1 MYSTTKEIEFYR
13 GEGTL
18 FYADAEETLR
28 CLALLARV
36 VTMERAF
43 DPSHCVDYGGD
54 EADLH
59 RLSAHMCQT
68 VGELGEEL
76 FF

>member
-1 MYSTTKEIEFYR
+1 M
-13 GEGTL
+13 TL
-18 FYADAEETLR
+18 FSADAEETLS

-43 DPSHCVDYGGD
+43 DPSYYADYGGD

-68 VGELGEEL
+68 VGELGEGL